1 MKAFLQ
7 YLLYLLTGRTT
18 QQQQQQQQ
26 QSAPVLK
33 SVANCELQSAPWRV
47 DQKRRAAL
55 SYLGDKWLLHPANHV
70 QRRA

>member
-7 YLLYLLTGRTT
+7 HLLYLLTGRTT
-18 QQQQQQQQ
+18 QQQ

-47 DQKRRAAL
+47 AQKRRAAL